1 MKEILNIIND
11 FDTIIIHRHSNPD
24 MDAIG
29 SQFGLKYIL
38 KEEFPNKKIYCVGDL
53 NDMSYEAKTDRISDV
68 TYVDSLSIICLLYT
82 SPSPRD

>member
-1 MKEILNIIND
+1 
-11 FDTIIIHRHSNPD
+11 

-53 NDMSYEAKTDRISDV
+53 NDMYEAKTDRISDE
-68 TYVDSLSIICLLYT
+68 TYVDSLSIIVDVSVSRMISDSRFVLSKKELLLIIMIMIAT
-82 SPSPRD
+82 